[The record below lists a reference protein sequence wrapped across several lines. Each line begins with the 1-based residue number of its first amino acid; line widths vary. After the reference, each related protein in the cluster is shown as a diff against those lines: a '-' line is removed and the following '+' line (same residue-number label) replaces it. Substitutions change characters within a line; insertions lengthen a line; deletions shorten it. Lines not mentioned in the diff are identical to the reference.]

1 MPQIHVVERDYK
13 TIYDKM
19 TALGPN
25 AGKQPIGTKGISW
38 SAEKSMSN

>member
-19 TALGPN
+19 TSLGC
-25 AGKQPIGTKGISW
+25 GKTTDW
-38 SAEKSMSN
+38 YERDFLSAEKSMSN